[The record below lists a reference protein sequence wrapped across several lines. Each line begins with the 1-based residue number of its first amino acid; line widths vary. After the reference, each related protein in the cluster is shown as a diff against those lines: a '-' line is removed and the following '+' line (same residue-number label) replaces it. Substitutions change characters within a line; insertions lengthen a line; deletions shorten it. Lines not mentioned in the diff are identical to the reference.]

1 MQEKVIFISYD
12 KTANYIIW
20 SYTGIVAGRDTF
32 DVGDIPLLYNAD
44 HQYFM
49 TPYTN
54 ITWNIVQEIEDM
66 GKRLITYTVN
76 TTGELEQLY
85 NQWVRMVM
93 TDNIPLMKD
102 RAERFLSE

>member
-1 MQEKVIFISYD
+1 MKDRAIISSYNA
-12 KTANYIIW
+12 KANSSLWTYTWIIIW
-20 SYTGIVAGRDTF
+20 RDTF
-32 DVGDIPLLYNAD
+32 DVGDIPLLYNAN

-93 TDNIPLMKD
+93 TDNIPLMKEW
-102 RAERFLSE
+102 AENHLSK